1 MATSAPF
8 FYTRLPTLAHMHM
21 MGAAAGARSVA
32 SGHVSPVPF
41 CRSGSHVLFL
51 ACHASTGAE
60 AGNSSEQERASPTKK
75 EGPSPIKKE
84 SIFDALKTLTKTD
97 VRKPYTLQSDKLRN
111 ADTSIAARH
120 PYFRYTRV
128 RQCMWTLS
136 SQQLLDTRRQIAGEN
151 IANVTPFQ
159 VMLWF
164 DKLERSFQDTK
175 NLDKGIKTNLKLVL
189 GG

>member
-60 AGNSSEQERASPTKK
+60 AGNSSEQEQSSPTKK
-75 EGPSPIKKE
+75 EA
-84 SIFDALKTLTKTD
+84 IFDALDTLTNNTLRERG
-97 VRKPYTLQSDKLRN
+97 RKPYTLQSDKLRN
-111 ADTSIAARH
+111 ADISIAARH
-120 PYFRYTRV
+120 SYRRYTSV
-128 RQCMWTLS
+128 RKYMWTLS
-136 SQQLLDTRRQIAGEN
+136 SQQLRDTRQQIAVEH
-151 IANVTPFQ
+151 ISNVTPFQ
-159 VMLWF
+159 VILWF
-164 DKLERSFQDTK
+164 DKLERSFQDK